1 MVRPTT
7 RNIGNDLIGYAT
19 TELLYEVFG
28 EATNI
33 VSIPA
38 LKGPQFGGLVPRQ
51 IYDMNRLADAVIVG
65 GGNLFENGQLSYD
78 VQAVNALRRPMML
91 MGLSHGRITGR
102 DGQMEDRTDALSPA
116 AIRHLVEHAKVAM
129 VRDTGS
135 QEILAD
141 LGAKVTVGGCPTL
154 YLPPTA
160 EGEAARGGVI
170 ISVRHPMRMSVPAT
184 LQWRI
189 AEDLRR
195 LISAL
200 RTEYAQPVYLA
211 CHDYIDLEFA
221 AGFPEASPMYF
232 DEVGRYIEALR
243 TCKLHVSYRLHGFL
257 PCLAMG
263 SHSINLSYD
272 ERGRSMLST
281 IGMASWDVD
290 LMQGGD
296 CVSDIMDRARSPDQY
311 YRARQAALP
320 LIQELRQITLRG
332 LQTLRTLATEQ

>member
-1 MVRPTT
+1 
-7 RNIGNDLIGYAT
+7 
-19 TELLYEVFG
+19 
-28 EATNI
+28 
-33 VSIPA
+33 
-38 LKGPQFGGLVPRQ
+38 
-51 IYDMNRLADAVIVG
+51 
-65 GGNLFENGQLSYD
+65 
-78 VQAVNALRRPMML
+78 MML

-154 YLPPTA
+154 YLPPNA
-160 EGEAARGGVI
+160 EGEAAKGGVI

-195 LISAL
+195 LIAAL
-200 RTEYAQPVYLA
+200 RAEYAQPVYLA

-281 IGMASWDVD
+281 IGMAAWDVD
-290 LMQGGD
+290 LMQSGD
-296 CVSDIMDRARSPDQY
+296 CVSAIMDRARSADQY
-311 YRARQAALP
+311 RRAREAALP
-320 LIQELRQITLRG
+320 LIHELRQITVRG
-332 LQTLRTLATEQ
+332 LQSLRSLAMEQ